1 MNPKTCK
8 MKSMLSGF
16 ELPHKIHLYYIIFQK
31 NERIDIQTTFP
42 PVYGNIPKVIVPWG
56 KHVPWC
62 RIFDTFFL
70 KDDISLT
77 QTWFAGKSTI

>member
-42 PVYGNIPKVIVPWG
+42 RSMETSLRSSYPEENMFPDAESLIP
-56 KHVPWC
+56 
-62 RIFDTFFL
+62 FF
-70 KDDISLT
+70 
-77 QTWFAGKSTI
+77 